1 MPSCSGGAR
10 FAFYIFHRLF
20 QASDYPEN
28 ISVTEKP
35 TWTLL
40 LIDPQPMS
48 RSTLKRQLEYYG
60 YAVREADSG
69 RAGLQL
75 FQQHSREIDLTILDM
90 GISDAPGAKVLEV
103 LNKLNPNIKTVLVT
117 EQSATEGRDIPQ
129 GVVGVLKKPVR
140 TDRLLALVGKGLGR
154 N

>member
-1 MPSCSGGAR
+1 M
-10 FAFYIFHRLF
+10 
-20 QASDYPEN
+20 
-28 ISVTEKP
+28 TEKP

>member
-1 MPSCSGGAR
+1 M
-10 FAFYIFHRLF
+10 
-20 QASDYPEN
+20 
-28 ISVTEKP
+28 TEKP

-60 YAVREADSG
+60 YTVLEADSG
-69 RAGLQL
+69 RTGLQL
-75 FQQHSREIDLTILDM
+75 FQQHSREIDLAILDM

-103 LNKLNPNIKTVLVT
+103 LNKLSPHLKTVLVT
-117 EQSATEGRDIPQ
+117 EQSATEGREAPQ
-129 GVVGVLKKPVR
+129 SVVGTLKKPVR
-140 TDRLLALVGKGLGR
+140 TDRLLALVGRGLGR

>member
-1 MPSCSGGAR
+1 MDALLQRGRPLCILCLLPHIAGN
-10 FAFYIFHRLF
+10 
-20 QASDYPEN
+20 PEK

-48 RSTLKRQLEYYG
+48 RNTLKRQLEYYG
-60 YAVREADSG
+60 YAVHEADSG

-75 FQQHSREIDLTILDM
+75 FQQHSRTIDLVILDM

-103 LNKLNPNIKTVLVT
+103 LNKLNPHIKTVLVT
-117 EQSATEGRDIPQ
+117 DQSASEGREAPQ
-129 GVVGVLKKPVR
+129 GAIGIIKKPVR
-140 TDRLLALVGKGLGR
+140 TDRLLALVGRGLGR